1 MAFGTSDDAE
11 WLLQSPTSGVSEG
24 PDDEVEIAVSVDVSG
39 LEVGTYSAAI
49 EISGGGIQNSPR
61 SVPVTLTVRST
72 GYARERVSQDEQTE
86 IVTPDSTV
94 RLIVPE
100 NAVSSDVDIRV
111 ERLEVD
117 SQPEPPGE
125 WERVVLAF
133 ELDTLTPG
141 GATRRP
147 TTYNPGVELRLLL
160 PEDDAGA
167 CAAGRVDVY
176 RVVSGQWRS
185 LEHRCETDE
194 DGRVWAVSVLTRF
207 STFALVIDDAPPA
220 GTICWSVSNILS
232 WTVSQTPAARSAPP
246 TRCSYGWRTC
256 SGSGSTCP
264 AGESE
269 CSIERGYLDR
279 CSPPA
284 DDWARSPFVHPC
296 VFGDSVRDSQ

>member
-1 MAFGTSDDAE
+1 M
-11 WLLQSPTSGVSEG
+11 
-24 PDDEVEIAVSVDVSG
+24 
-39 LEVGTYSAAI
+39 
-49 EISGGGIQNSPR
+49 
-61 SVPVTLTVRST
+61 
-72 GYARERVSQDEQTE
+72 
-86 IVTPDSTV
+86 
-94 RLIVPE
+94 
-100 NAVSSDVDIRV
+100 SSDVDIRV
-111 ERLEVD
+111 ERLEAD

-194 DGRVWAVSVLTRF
+194 AGRVWAVSVLTRF

-232 WTVSQTPAARSAPP
+232 WTVSQT
-246 TRCSYGWRTC
+246 
-256 SGSGSTCP
+256 SGSQVGSSNTLLVWL
-264 AGESE
+264 EDVL
-269 CSIERGYLDR
+269 RLWLDLSCR
-279 CSPPA
+279 
-284 DDWARSPFVHPC
+284 
-296 VFGDSVRDSQ
+296 

>member
-1 MAFGTSDDAE
+1 MAFGASDDAE
-11 WLLQSPTSGVSEG
+11 WLLQSPTAGVSEG

-39 LEVGTYSAAI
+39 LEVGSYSAAI
-49 EISGGGIQNSPR
+49 ELSGGGIQNSPR

-100 NAVSSDVDIRV
+100 NAATADVDIRV
-111 ERLEVD
+111 ERLEAD

-125 WERVVLAF
+125 WERVVLAV

-232 WTVSQTPAARSAPP
+232 WTVSQT
-246 TRCSYGWRTC
+246 
-256 SGSGSTCP
+256 SGSQVGASNTLLVWL
-264 AGESE
+264 EDVL
-269 CSIERGYLDR
+269 RLWLDLSCR
-279 CSPPA
+279 
-284 DDWARSPFVHPC
+284 
-296 VFGDSVRDSQ
+296 

>member
-1 MAFGTSDDAE
+1 M
-11 WLLQSPTSGVSEG
+11 
-24 PDDEVEIAVSVDVSG
+24 
-39 LEVGTYSAAI
+39 
-49 EISGGGIQNSPR
+49 
-61 SVPVTLTVRST
+61 PVTLTVRST
-72 GYARERVSQDEQTE
+72 GYARERVSQEEQTE

-111 ERLEVD
+111 ERLEAD

-160 PEDDAGA
+160 PEDDAG
-167 CAAGRVDVY
+167 
-176 RVVSGQWRS
+176 VVRRRPRESVPRGLRAVAS
-185 LEHRCETDE
+185 LEHQCETDE

-232 WTVSQTPAARSAPP
+232 WTVSQT
-246 TRCSYGWRTC
+246 
-256 SGSGSTCP
+256 SGGQVGASNTLLVWL
-264 AGESE
+264 EDVL
-269 CSIERGYLDR
+269 RLWLDLSCR
-279 CSPPA
+279 
-284 DDWARSPFVHPC
+284 
-296 VFGDSVRDSQ
+296 

>member
-11 WLLQSPTSGVSEG
+11 WLLQSPTAGVSDG

-39 LEVGTYSAAI
+39 LEVGSYSAAI

-72 GYARERVSQDEQTE
+72 GYVRQLVSQDEQTE

-147 TTYNPGVELRLLL
+147 TTYNPGVELWLLL

-185 LEHRCETDE
+185 LEHQLRDRRGRPRLGGIGADALQHLRVGHRRRPARGYDLLVGLQHTLV
-194 DGRVWAVSVLTRF
+194 DG
-207 STFALVIDDAPPA
+207 FADLRQP
-220 GTICWSVSNILS
+220 GRRL
-232 WTVSQTPAARSAPP
+232 QHAARM
-246 TRCSYGWRTC
+246 
-256 SGSGSTCP
+256 
-264 AGESE
+264 AG
-269 CSIERGYLDR
+269 RRAQAL
-279 CSPPA
+279 
-284 DDWARSPFVHPC
+284 ARPVLP
-296 VFGDSVRDSQ
+296 VNRNAR